1 MNDWQKEYKLVQHT
15 PLIHFQHSEPH
26 ACLRA
31 TEVKPKLDRFLIEQ
45 LEKDD
50 RFGDGRWK
58 KWFVGDGSQQ
68 SFDYMMRITP
78 NSEQVD
84 RTQSIER
91 AIAKIENQDYKRF
104 HGIHKNYFGNM
115 ASEKKREE
123 KKKAIRETFKE
134 SLFYKDGLTLTI
146 RCFIPEL
153 LTFIDEH
160 IRGFFMM
167 HNFGTRQRKGFGSFT
182 VDISTEP
189 NAPEDCD
196 LVGKYCQNA
205 YYCELDGNVSANAL
219 LNAVWVISGF
229 LKSGFN
235 LNNNKKN
242 KKENAA
248 SNIREKDYVRGF
260 VFRYFQRGKNPLAND
275 KAFVKQKVLLNV
287 YDEATPG
294 EHRRFYG
301 NNVRY
306 RYVRGLL
313 GTNEN
318 SRFCRDPRGETR
330 EDLTVHNI
338 YIHSAEGVER
348 FPSPLLFK
356 PIGKSVFILPQKMPD
371 EIFGSEFYI
380 LEKNQEDEYDRKAT
394 SEQKLNYLQTECK
407 SGMIKTPTAE
417 ELAPGAKSGDEA
429 LKRFLDAF
437 AKDFNDKTSD
447 KGGGYGIVDL
457 INPDVDLAKKL
468 KLRPVLRT

>member
-1 MNDWQKEYKLVQHT
+1 MYDWQKEYKLVQHT

-45 LEKDD
+45 LEEDD

-78 NSEQVD
+78 NSEQVE

-91 AIAKIENQDYKRF
+91 AIARAEHRPPNASF
-104 HGIHKNYFGNM
+104 HEIHKNYFGNM
-115 ASEKKREE
+115 ASGNNIQDT
-123 KKKAIRETFKE
+123 IRETFKE

-153 LTFIDEH
+153 LTLIDEH

-189 NAPEDCD
+189 NAPKGFD
-196 LVGKYCQNA
+196 LVGKYCPNA
-205 YYCELDGNVSANAL
+205 YYCKLDGNVNADAL
-219 LNAVWVISGF
+219 LDAVWVISAF
-229 LKSGFN
+229 LRSGFN
-235 LNNNKKN
+235 RGEGN
-242 KKENAA
+242 
-248 SNIREKDYVRGF
+248 YVRGF
-260 VFRYFQRGKNPLAND
+260 VFRYFQREKNPLAND
-275 KAFVKQKVLLNV
+275 KAFVKQQVLRNV
-287 YDEATPG
+287 YNEATRG
-294 EHRRFYG
+294 EHLHPYG

-318 SRFCRDPRGETR
+318 SRFCRAPNAHTPVYD
-330 EDLTVHNI
+330 I
-338 YIHSAEGVER
+338 YTHSAEGIER

-356 PIGKSVFILPQKMPD
+356 PIGKFVFILPQKMPD

-407 SGMIKTPTAE
+407 NGMIKTPTAE
-417 ELAPGAKSGDEA
+417 ELAPGANSGDEA
-429 LKRFLDAF
+429 LKMFLDAF

-457 INPDVDLAKKL
+457 TSRDVFPAKYL
-468 KLRPVLRT
+468 RLRPVLRT

>member
-1 MNDWQKEYKLVQHT
+1 MYDWQKEYKLVQHT

-91 AIAKIENQDYKRF
+91 AIAKIKNQDYKHF
-104 HGIHKNYFGNM
+104 HEIHKNYFGNM
-115 ASEKKREE
+115 ASGNNIQDT
-123 KKKAIRETFKE
+123 IRETFKE

-153 LTFIDEH
+153 LTLIDEH

-189 NAPEDCD
+189 NAPKGFD
-196 LVGKYCQNA
+196 LVGKYCPNA
-205 YYCELDGNVSANAL
+205 YYCKLDGNVNADAL
-219 LNAVWVISGF
+219 LDAVWVISAF
-229 LKSGFN
+229 LRSGFN
-235 LNNNKKN
+235 RGEGN
-242 KKENAA
+242 
-248 SNIREKDYVRGF
+248 YVRGF
-260 VFRYFQRGKNPLAND
+260 VFRYFQREKNPLAND
-275 KAFVKQKVLLNV
+275 KAFVKQKVLHNV
-287 YDEATPG
+287 YNEATRG
-294 EHRRFYG
+294 EHLHPYG

-356 PIGKSVFILPQKMPD
+356 PIGKFVFILPQKMPD

-380 LEKNQEDEYDRKAT
+380 LEKNQEDEYDSKAT
-394 SEQKLNYLQTECK
+394 SEQKLNYLKQECK
-407 SGMIKTPTAE
+407 GGMIKTPTAE
-417 ELAPGAKSGDEA
+417 ELAPGANSGDEA
-429 LKRFLDAF
+429 LKMFLDAF

>member
-1 MNDWQKEYKLVQHT
+1 MYDWQKEYKLVQHT

-91 AIAKIENQDYKRF
+91 AIARAEHRPPNASL
-104 HGIHKNYFGNM
+104 HEIHKNYFGNM
-115 ASEKKREE
+115 ASGNNIQDT
-123 KKKAIRETFKE
+123 IRETFKE
-134 SLFYKDGLTLTI
+134 SLLYKDGLTLTI

-153 LTFIDEH
+153 LTLIDEH

-189 NAPEDCD
+189 NAPKGFD
-196 LVGKYCQNA
+196 LVGKYCPNA
-205 YYCELDGNVSANAL
+205 YYCKLDGNVNADAL
-219 LNAVWVISGF
+219 LDAVWVLSAF
-229 LKSGFN
+229 LRSGFN
-235 LNNNKKN
+235 RGEGN
-242 KKENAA
+242 
-248 SNIREKDYVRGF
+248 YVRGF
-260 VFRYFQRGKNPLAND
+260 VFRYFQREKNPLAND
-275 KAFVKQKVLLNV
+275 KAFVKQKVLRNV
-287 YDEATPG
+287 YNEATRG
-294 EHRRFYG
+294 EHLHPYG

-356 PIGKSVFILPQKMPD
+356 PIGKFVFILPQKMPD

-380 LEKNQEDEYDRKAT
+380 LEKNQEEEYDSKAT

-417 ELAPGAKSGDEA
+417 ELAPGANSGDEA
-429 LKRFLDAF
+429 LKMFLDAF

-457 INPDVDLAKKL
+457 TSRDVFPAKYL
-468 KLRPVLRT
+468 WLRPVLRT

>member
-78 NSEQVD
+78 NSEQVE
-84 RTQSIER
+84 RTQSIENGIER
-91 AIAKIENQDYKRF
+91 AIARAEHRPPNASL
-104 HGIHKNYFGNM
+104 HEIHKNYFGNM
-115 ASEKKREE
+115 ASGNNIQDTVQ
-123 KKKAIRETFKE
+123 AIQETFKE

-153 LTFIDEH
+153 LTLIDEH

-182 VDISTEP
+182 VDINTEP
-189 NAPEDCD
+189 NAPKGFD
-196 LVGKYCQNA
+196 LVRKYCPNA
-205 YYCELDGNVSANAL
+205 YYCKLGNDVNADAL
-219 LNAVWVISGF
+219 LDAVWVISAF
-229 LKSGFN
+229 LRSGFN
-235 LNNNKKN
+235 RGEGN
-242 KKENAA
+242 
-248 SNIREKDYVRGF
+248 YVRGF
-260 VFRYFQRGKNPLAND
+260 VFRYFQREKNPLAND
-275 KAFVKQKVLLNV
+275 KAFVKQKVLRNV
-287 YDEATPG
+287 YDEATRG
-294 EHRRFYG
+294 EHLHPYG

-318 SRFCRDPRGETR
+318 SRFCRAPNAHTPVYD
-330 EDLTVHNI
+330 I
-338 YIHSAEGVER
+338 YTHSAEGVER

-356 PIGKSVFILPQKMPD
+356 PIGKFVFILPQKMPD
-371 EIFGSEFYI
+371 KIFGSEFYI
-380 LEKNQEDEYDRKAT
+380 LKKKQEEEYDSKAP

-407 SGMIKTPTAE
+407 NGMIKTPTAE
-417 ELAPGAKSGDEA
+417 ELAPGANSGDEA

>member
-45 LEKDD
+45 LEEDD

-78 NSEQVD
+78 NSEQVE

-91 AIAKIENQDYKRF
+91 AIARAEHRPPNASF
-104 HGIHKNYFGNM
+104 HEIHKNYFGNM
-115 ASEKKREE
+115 ASGNNIQDT
-123 KKKAIRETFKE
+123 IRETFKE

-182 VDISTEP
+182 VDIRTEP
-189 NAPEDCD
+189 NAPKGFDP
-196 LVGKYCQNA
+196 VGKYCPNA
-205 YYCELDGNVSANAL
+205 YYCKLDNDVNADAL
-219 LNAVWVISGF
+219 LDAVWVISAF
-229 LKSGFN
+229 LRSGFN
-235 LNNNKKN
+235 RGEGN
-242 KKENAA
+242 
-248 SNIREKDYVRGF
+248 YVRGF

-275 KAFVKQKVLLNV
+275 KAFVKQKVLRNV
-287 YDEATPG
+287 YNEATRG
-294 EHRRFYG
+294 EHLHPYG

-318 SRFCRDPRGETR
+318 SRFCRAPRGETR
-330 EDLTVHNI
+330 EDRTVHNI

-356 PIGKSVFILPQKMPD
+356 PIGKFVFILPQKMPD

-380 LEKNQEDEYDRKAT
+380 LEKNQEEEYDSKAT
-394 SEQKLNYLQTECK
+394 SDQKLNYLEQECK
-407 SGMIKTPTAE
+407 GGMIKTPTAE

-447 KGGGYGIVDL
+447 KGGGYGIDDL
-457 INPDVDLAKKL
+457 TSRDVFPAKYL
-468 KLRPVLRT
+468 RLRPVLRT

>member
-45 LEKDD
+45 LEKDG

-84 RTQSIER
+84 RTQSIENGIER
-91 AIAKIENQDYKRF
+91 AIARAEHRPPNASL
-104 HGIHKNYFGNM
+104 HEIHKNYFGNM
-115 ASEKKREE
+115 ASGNNIQDTVQ
-123 KKKAIRETFKE
+123 AIRETFKE

-182 VDISTEP
+182 VDINTQP
-189 NAPEDCD
+189 NAPKGFD
-196 LVGKYCQNA
+196 LVGKYCPNA
-205 YYCELDGNVSANAL
+205 YYCKLDGNVNADAL
-219 LNAVWVISGF
+219 LDAVWVISAF
-229 LKSGFN
+229 LRSGFN
-235 LNNNKKN
+235 RGEGN
-242 KKENAA
+242 
-248 SNIREKDYVRGF
+248 YVRGF
-260 VFRYFQRGKNPLAND
+260 VFRYFQREKNPLAND
-275 KAFVKQKVLLNV
+275 KAFVKQQVLHNV
-287 YDEATPG
+287 YNEATRG
-294 EHRRFYG
+294 EHLHPYG

-318 SRFCRDPRGETR
+318 SRFCRAPRGETR
-330 EDLTVHNI
+330 EDRTVHNI
-338 YIHSAEGVER
+338 YIHSAEGIER

-356 PIGKSVFILPQKMPD
+356 PIGKFVFILPQKMPD

-407 SGMIKTPTAE
+407 NGMIKTPTAE
-417 ELAPGAKSGDEA
+417 ELAPGANSGDEA

-447 KGGGYGIVDL
+447 KGGGYGIDDL
-457 INPDVDLAKKL
+457 TSRDVFPAKYL
-468 KLRPVLRT
+468 RLRPVLRT

>member
-1 MNDWQKEYKLVQHT
+1 MYDWQKEYKLVQHT

-78 NSEQVD
+78 NSERVD

-91 AIAKIENQDYKRF
+91 AIARAEHRPPNANL
-104 HGIHKNYFGNM
+104 HEIHKNYFGNM
-115 ASEKKREE
+115 ASGNNIQDT
-123 KKKAIRETFKE
+123 IRKTFKE

-153 LTFIDEH
+153 LTLIDEH

-182 VDISTEP
+182 VDISTKPNEP
-189 NAPEDCD
+189 KGFD
-196 LVGKYCQNA
+196 LVGKYCPNA
-205 YYCELDGNVSANAL
+205 YYCKLDGNVNADAL
-219 LNAVWVISGF
+219 LDAVWVISAF
-229 LKSGFN
+229 LRSGFN
-235 LNNNKKN
+235 RGEGN
-242 KKENAA
+242 
-248 SNIREKDYVRGF
+248 YVRGF
-260 VFRYFQRGKNPLAND
+260 VFRYFQREKNPLAND
-275 KAFVKQKVLLNV
+275 KAFVKQKVLRNV
-287 YDEATPG
+287 YDEATRG
-294 EHRRFYG
+294 EHLHPYG

-318 SRFCRDPRGETR
+318 SRFCRAPRGETR
-330 EDLTVHNI
+330 EDRTVHNI

-356 PIGKSVFILPQKMPD
+356 PIGKFVFILPQKMPD

-380 LEKNQEDEYDRKAT
+380 LEKNQEEEYDSKAT
-394 SEQKLNYLQTECK
+394 SDQKLNYLQTECK
-407 SGMIKTPTAE
+407 SSMIKTPTAE

-447 KGGGYGIVDL
+447 KGGGYGIDDL
-457 INPDVDLAKKL
+457 TSRDVFPAKYL
-468 KLRPVLRT
+468 RLRPVLRT

>member
-91 AIAKIENQDYKRF
+91 AIARAEHRPPNASL
-104 HGIHKNYFGNM
+104 HEIHKNYFGNM
-115 ASEKKREE
+115 SSGNNIQDT
-123 KKKAIRETFKE
+123 IRETFKE

-182 VDISTEP
+182 VDISTKPNEP
-189 NAPEDCD
+189 KGFD
-196 LVGKYCQNA
+196 LVGKYCSNA
-205 YYCELDGNVSANAL
+205 YYCKLDNDVNADAL
-219 LNAVWVISGF
+219 LDAVWVISAF
-229 LKSGFN
+229 LRSGFN
-235 LNNNKKN
+235 RGEGN
-242 KKENAA
+242 
-248 SNIREKDYVRGF
+248 YVRGF
-260 VFRYFQRGKNPLAND
+260 VFRYFQREKNPLAND
-275 KAFVKQKVLLNV
+275 KAFVKQQVLRNV
-287 YDEATPG
+287 YNEATRG
-294 EHRRFYG
+294 EHLHPYG

-318 SRFCRDPRGETR
+318 SRFCRAPNAHTPVYD
-330 EDLTVHNI
+330 I
-338 YIHSAEGVER
+338 YTHSAEGIER

-356 PIGKSVFILPQKMPD
+356 PIGKFVFILPQKMPD

-380 LEKNQEDEYDRKAT
+380 LEKNQEEKYDSKAT

-417 ELAPGAKSGDEA
+417 ELAPGANSGDEA
-429 LKRFLDAF
+429 LKMFLDAF

-457 INPDVDLAKKL
+457 TSRDVFPAKYL
-468 KLRPVLRT
+468 CLRPVLRT

>member
-45 LEKDD
+45 LEEDD

-78 NSEQVD
+78 NSERVD

-91 AIAKIENQDYKRF
+91 AIARAEHRPPNASF
-104 HGIHKNYFGNM
+104 HEIHKNYFGNM
-115 ASEKKREE
+115 ASGNNIQDTVQ
-123 KKKAIRETFKE
+123 AIQETFKE

-153 LTFIDEH
+153 LTLIDEH

-189 NAPEDCD
+189 NAPKGFD
-196 LVGKYCQNA
+196 LVRKYCPNA
-205 YYCELDGNVSANAL
+205 YYCKLDDNVSADAL
-219 LNAVWVISGF
+219 LNAVWVLSAF

-235 LNNNKKN
+235 RGEGN
-242 KKENAA
+242 
-248 SNIREKDYVRGF
+248 YVRGF
-260 VFRYFQRGKNPLAND
+260 VFRYFQREKNPLAND
-275 KAFVKQKVLLNV
+275 KAFVKQQVLHNV
-287 YDEATPG
+287 YNEATRG
-294 EHRRFYG
+294 EHLHPYG

-318 SRFCRDPRGETR
+318 SRFCRAPNAHTPVYD
-330 EDLTVHNI
+330 I
-338 YIHSAEGVER
+338 YTHSAEGIER

-356 PIGKSVFILPQKMPD
+356 PIGKFVFILPQKMPD

-380 LEKNQEDEYDRKAT
+380 LEKNQEEEYDSKAT
-394 SEQKLNYLQTECK
+394 SDQKLNYLKQECK
-407 SGMIKTPTAE
+407 NRMIKTPTAE
-417 ELAPGAKSGDEA
+417 ELAPGANSGDEA
-429 LKRFLDAF
+429 LKMFLDAF

-447 KGGGYGIVDL
+447 KGGGYGIDDL
-457 INPDVDLAKKL
+457 TSRDVFPAKYL
-468 KLRPVLRT
+468 RLRPVLRT

>member
-91 AIAKIENQDYKRF
+91 AIARVEHRPPNASF
-104 HGIHKNYFGNM
+104 HEIHKNYFGNM
-115 ASEKKREE
+115 ASGNNIQDT
-123 KKKAIRETFKE
+123 IRKTFKE

-153 LTFIDEH
+153 LTLIDEH

-182 VDISTEP
+182 VDISTKPNEP
-189 NAPEDCD
+189 KGFD
-196 LVGKYCQNA
+196 LVRKYCPNA
-205 YYCELDGNVSANAL
+205 YYCKLDDNVSADAL
-219 LNAVWVISGF
+219 LNAVWVLSAF

-235 LNNNKKN
+235 RGEGN
-242 KKENAA
+242 
-248 SNIREKDYVRGF
+248 YVRGF
-260 VFRYFQRGKNPLAND
+260 VFRYFQREKNPLAND
-275 KAFVKQKVLLNV
+275 KAFVKQQVLHNV
-287 YDEATPG
+287 YNEATRG
-294 EHRRFYG
+294 EHLHPYG

-318 SRFCRDPRGETR
+318 SRFCRAPNAHTPVYD
-330 EDLTVHNI
+330 I
-338 YIHSAEGVER
+338 YTHSAEGIER

-356 PIGKSVFILPQKMPD
+356 PIGKFVFILPQKMPD

-407 SGMIKTPTAE
+407 NGMIKTPTAE
-417 ELAPGAKSGDEA
+417 ELAPGANSGDEA
-429 LKRFLDAF
+429 LKMFLDAF

-457 INPDVDLAKKL
+457 TNPDVDLAKKL

>member
-78 NSEQVD
+78 NSEQVE
-84 RTQSIER
+84 RTQSIENGIER
-91 AIAKIENQDYKRF
+91 AIARAEHRPPNASL
-104 HGIHKNYFGNM
+104 HEIHKNYFGNM
-115 ASEKKREE
+115 ASGNNIQDTVQ
-123 KKKAIRETFKE
+123 AIQETFKE

-153 LTFIDEH
+153 LTLIDEH

-182 VDISTEP
+182 VDINTEP
-189 NAPEDCD
+189 NAPKGFD
-196 LVGKYCQNA
+196 LVRKYCPNA
-205 YYCELDGNVSANAL
+205 YYCKLDDNVSADAL
-219 LNAVWVISGF
+219 LNAVWVLSAF

-235 LNNNKKN
+235 RGEGN
-242 KKENAA
+242 
-248 SNIREKDYVRGF
+248 YVRGF
-260 VFRYFQRGKNPLAND
+260 VFRYFQREKNPLAND
-275 KAFVKQKVLLNV
+275 KAFVKQKVLHNV
-287 YDEATPG
+287 YNEATRG
-294 EHRRFYG
+294 EHLHPYG

-318 SRFCRDPRGETR
+318 SRFCRAPRGETR
-330 EDLTVHNI
+330 EDRTVHNI
-338 YIHSAEGVER
+338 YIHSAEGIER

-356 PIGKSVFILPQKMPD
+356 PIGKFVFILPQKMPD

-380 LEKNQEDEYDRKAT
+380 LEKKQEEEYDSKAT
-394 SEQKLNYLQTECK
+394 SDQKLNYLKQECK
-407 SGMIKTPTAE
+407 NHMIKTPTAE
-417 ELAPGAKSGDEA
+417 ELAPGANSGDEA
-429 LKRFLDAF
+429 LKMFLDAF

>member
-78 NSEQVD
+78 NSEQVE
-84 RTQSIER
+84 RTHSIER
-91 AIAKIENQDYKRF
+91 AIARAEHRPPNANL
-104 HGIHKNYFGNM
+104 HEIHKNYFGNM
-115 ASEKKREE
+115 ASGNSIQDT
-123 KKKAIRETFKE
+123 IRETFKE

-189 NAPEDCD
+189 NAPKGFD
-196 LVGKYCQNA
+196 LVGKYCPNA
-205 YYCELDGNVSANAL
+205 YYCKLNDNVSVDAL
-219 LNAVWVISGF
+219 LDAVWVISAF
-229 LKSGFN
+229 LRSGFN
-235 LNNNKKN
+235 RGEGN
-242 KKENAA
+242 
-248 SNIREKDYVRGF
+248 YVRGF
-260 VFRYFQRGKNPLAND
+260 VFRYFQREKNPLAND
-275 KAFVKQKVLLNV
+275 KAFVKQNVLHNV
-287 YDEATPG
+287 YNEATRG
-294 EHRRFYG
+294 EHLHPYG

-318 SRFCRDPRGETR
+318 SRFCRDPRGGTR
-330 EDLTVHNI
+330 EDRTVHNI

-356 PIGKSVFILPQKMPD
+356 PIGKFVFILPQKMPD

-380 LEKNQEDEYDRKAT
+380 LEKNQEDEYDSKAT
-394 SEQKLNYLQTECK
+394 SEQKLNYLKQECK
-407 SGMIKTPTAE
+407 NRMIKTPTAE
-417 ELAPGAKSGDEA
+417 ELASGAKSGDEA

>member
-1 MNDWQKEYKLVQHT
+1 MYDWQKEYKLVQHT

-91 AIAKIENQDYKRF
+91 AIARAEHRPPNASL
-104 HGIHKNYFGNM
+104 HEIHKNYFGNM
-115 ASEKKREE
+115 ASGNNIQDT
-123 KKKAIRETFKE
+123 IRETFKE

-153 LTFIDEH
+153 LTLIDEH

-189 NAPEDCD
+189 NAPKGFD
-196 LVGKYCQNA
+196 LVGKYCPNA
-205 YYCELDGNVSANAL
+205 YYCKLNDNVSADAL
-219 LNAVWVISGF
+219 LDAVWVISAF
-229 LKSGFN
+229 LRSGFN
-235 LNNNKKN
+235 RGEGN
-242 KKENAA
+242 
-248 SNIREKDYVRGF
+248 YVRGF

-287 YDEATPG
+287 YDEETPG

-318 SRFCRDPRGETR
+318 SRFCRAPNAHTPVYD
-330 EDLTVHNI
+330 I
-338 YIHSAEGVER
+338 YTHSAEGIER

-356 PIGKSVFILPQKMPD
+356 PIGKFIFILPQKMPD
-371 EIFGSEFYI
+371 KIFGSEFYI
-380 LEKNQEDEYDRKAT
+380 LKKKQEEEYDSKAT
-394 SEQKLNYLQTECK
+394 SDQKLNYLKQECK
-407 SGMIKTPTAE
+407 NRMIKTPTAE
-417 ELAPGAKSGDEA
+417 ELAPGANSGDEA
-429 LKRFLDAF
+429 LKMFLDAF

>member
-1 MNDWQKEYKLVQHT
+1 MYDWQKEYKLVQHT

-78 NSEQVD
+78 NNEQVE
-84 RTQSIER
+84 RTHSIER
-91 AIAKIENQDYKRF
+91 AIARAEHRPPNANL
-104 HGIHKNYFGNM
+104 HEIHKNYFGNM
-115 ASEKKREE
+115 ASGNNIQDT
-123 KKKAIRETFKE
+123 IRETFKE

-189 NAPEDCD
+189 NAPKGFD
-196 LVGKYCQNA
+196 LVGKYCPNA
-205 YYCELDGNVSANAL
+205 YYCKLNDNVSVDAL
-219 LNAVWVISGF
+219 LDAVWVISAF
-229 LKSGFN
+229 LRSGFN
-235 LNNNKKN
+235 RGEGN
-242 KKENAA
+242 
-248 SNIREKDYVRGF
+248 YVRGF
-260 VFRYFQRGKNPLAND
+260 VFRYFQREKNPLAND
-275 KAFVKQKVLLNV
+275 KAFVKQNVLHNV
-287 YDEATPG
+287 YNEATRG
-294 EHRRFYG
+294 EHLHPYG

-318 SRFCRDPRGETR
+318 SRFCRDPRGGTR
-330 EDLTVHNI
+330 EDRTVHNI
-338 YIHSAEGVER
+338 YIHSAEGIER

-356 PIGKSVFILPQKMPD
+356 PIGKFVFILPQKMPY

-394 SEQKLNYLQTECK
+394 SDQKLNYLKQECK
-407 SGMIKTPTAE
+407 GGMIKTPTAE

-447 KGGGYGIVDL
+447 KGGGYGIDDL
-457 INPDVDLAKKL
+457 TSRDVFPAKYL
-468 KLRPVLRT
+468 RLRPVLRT

>member
-1 MNDWQKEYKLVQHT
+1 MYDWQKEYKLVQHT

-91 AIAKIENQDYKRF
+91 AIARAEHRPPNASL
-104 HGIHKNYFGNM
+104 HEIHKNYFGNM
-115 ASEKKREE
+115 ASGNNIQDT
-123 KKKAIRETFKE
+123 IRETFKE
-134 SLFYKDGLTLTI
+134 SLLYKDGLTLTI

-153 LTFIDEH
+153 LTLIDEH

-182 VDISTEP
+182 VDIRTEP
-189 NAPEDCD
+189 NAPKGFD
-196 LVGKYCQNA
+196 LVGKYCPNA
-205 YYCELDGNVSANAL
+205 YYCKLDNDVNADAL
-219 LNAVWVISGF
+219 LDAVWVISAF
-229 LKSGFN
+229 LRSGFN
-235 LNNNKKN
+235 RGEGNY
-242 KKENAA
+242 
-248 SNIREKDYVRGF
+248 IRGF
-260 VFRYFQRGKNPLAND
+260 VFRYFQREKNPLAND
-275 KAFVKQKVLLNV
+275 KAFVKQQVLRNV
-287 YDEATPG
+287 YNEATRG
-294 EHRRFYG
+294 EHLHPYG

-318 SRFCRDPRGETR
+318 SRFCRAPNAHTPVYD
-330 EDLTVHNI
+330 I
-338 YIHSAEGVER
+338 YTHSAEGIER

-356 PIGKSVFILPQKMPD
+356 PIGKFVFILPQKMPD

-380 LEKNQEDEYDRKAT
+380 LEKNQEEKYDSKAT
-394 SEQKLNYLQTECK
+394 SEQKLNYLKQECK

-417 ELAPGAKSGDEA
+417 ELAPGANSGDEA
-429 LKRFLDAF
+429 LKMFLDAF

-457 INPDVDLAKKL
+457 TSRDVFPAKYL
-468 KLRPVLRT
+468 WLRPVLRT

>member
-1 MNDWQKEYKLVQHT
+1 MYDWQKEYKLVQHT

-78 NSEQVD
+78 NSEQVE

-91 AIAKIENQDYKRF
+91 AIARAEHRPPNASF
-104 HGIHKNYFGNM
+104 HEIHKNYFGNM
-115 ASEKKREE
+115 ASGNNIQDT
-123 KKKAIRETFKE
+123 IRETFKE

-182 VDISTEP
+182 VDINTQP
-189 NAPEDCD
+189 NAPKGFD
-196 LVGKYCQNA
+196 LVGKYCPNA
-205 YYCELDGNVSANAL
+205 YYCKLDGNVNADAL
-219 LNAVWVISGF
+219 LDAVWVISAF
-229 LKSGFN
+229 LRSGFN
-235 LNNNKKN
+235 RGEGN
-242 KKENAA
+242 
-248 SNIREKDYVRGF
+248 YVRGF
-260 VFRYFQRGKNPLAND
+260 VFRYFQREKNPLAND
-275 KAFVKQKVLLNV
+275 KAFVKQQVLHNV
-287 YDEATPG
+287 YNEATRG
-294 EHRRFYG
+294 EHLHPYG

-318 SRFCRDPRGETR
+318 SRFCRAPRGETR
-330 EDLTVHNI
+330 EDRTVHNI
-338 YIHSAEGVER
+338 YIHSAEGIER

-356 PIGKSVFILPQKMPD
+356 PIGKFVFILPQKMPD

-407 SGMIKTPTAE
+407 NGMIKTPTAE
-417 ELAPGAKSGDEA
+417 ELAPGANSGDEA

-447 KGGGYGIVDL
+447 KGGGYGIDDL
-457 INPDVDLAKKL
+457 TSRDVFPAKYL
-468 KLRPVLRT
+468 RLRPVLRT

>member
-78 NSEQVD
+78 NSERVD
-84 RTQSIER
+84 RTQSIENGIER
-91 AIAKIENQDYKRF
+91 AIARAEHRPPNASL
-104 HGIHKNYFGNM
+104 HEIHKNYFGNM
-115 ASEKKREE
+115 ASGNNIQDTVQ
-123 KKKAIRETFKE
+123 AIQETFKE

-182 VDISTEP
+182 VDISTKPNEP
-189 NAPEDCD
+189 KGFD
-196 LVGKYCQNA
+196 LVGKYCPNA
-205 YYCELDGNVSANAL
+205 YYCKLDGNVNADAL
-219 LNAVWVISGF
+219 LDAVWVISAF
-229 LKSGFN
+229 LRSGFN
-235 LNNNKKN
+235 RGEGN
-242 KKENAA
+242 
-248 SNIREKDYVRGF
+248 YVRGF
-260 VFRYFQRGKNPLAND
+260 VFRYFQREKNPLAND
-275 KAFVKQKVLLNV
+275 KAFVKQKVLRNV
-287 YDEATPG
+287 YNEATRG
-294 EHRRFYG
+294 EHLHPYG

-318 SRFCRDPRGETR
+318 SRFCRAPRGGTR
-330 EDLTVHNI
+330 EDRTVHNI

-356 PIGKSVFILPQKMPD
+356 PIGKFVFILPQKMPD
-371 EIFGSEFYI
+371 KIFGSEFYI
-380 LEKNQEDEYDRKAT
+380 LKKKQEEEYDSKAT
-394 SEQKLNYLQTECK
+394 SDQKLNYLQTECK
-407 SGMIKTPTAE
+407 SSMIKTPTAE

-429 LKRFLDAF
+429 LKMFLDAF

>member
-1 MNDWQKEYKLVQHT
+1 MYDWQKEYKLVQHT

-91 AIAKIENQDYKRF
+91 AIARAEHRPPNASL
-104 HGIHKNYFGNM
+104 HEIHKNYFGNM
-115 ASEKKREE
+115 ASGNNIQDT
-123 KKKAIRETFKE
+123 IRETFKE

-189 NAPEDCD
+189 NAPKGFD
-196 LVGKYCQNA
+196 LVGKYCPNA
-205 YYCELDGNVSANAL
+205 YYCKLDNDVNADAL
-219 LNAVWVISGF
+219 LDAVWVISAF
-229 LKSGFN
+229 LRSGFN
-235 LNNNKKN
+235 RGEGN
-242 KKENAA
+242 
-248 SNIREKDYVRGF
+248 YVRGF
-260 VFRYFQRGKNPLAND
+260 VFRYFQREKNPLAND
-275 KAFVKQKVLLNV
+275 KAFVKQQVLRNV
-287 YDEATPG
+287 YNEATRG
-294 EHRRFYG
+294 EHLHPYG

-318 SRFCRDPRGETR
+318 SRFCRAPNAHTPVYD
-330 EDLTVHNI
+330 I
-338 YIHSAEGVER
+338 YTHSAEGIER

-356 PIGKSVFILPQKMPD
+356 PIGKFVFILPQKMPD

-380 LEKNQEDEYDRKAT
+380 LEKNQEEKYDSKAT
-394 SEQKLNYLQTECK
+394 SEQKLNYLQTKCK

-417 ELAPGAKSGDEA
+417 ELAPGANSGDEA
-429 LKRFLDAF
+429 LKMFLDAF

-457 INPDVDLAKKL
+457 TSRDVFPAKYL
-468 KLRPVLRT
+468 WLRPVLRT

>member
-45 LEKDD
+45 LEKDY

-78 NSEQVD
+78 NSEQVE

-91 AIAKIENQDYKRF
+91 AIARAEHRPPNANL
-104 HGIHKNYFGNM
+104 HEIHKNYFGNM

-153 LTFIDEH
+153 LTLIDEH

-189 NAPEDCD
+189 NEPKGFD
-196 LVGKYCQNA
+196 LVGKYCPNA
-205 YYCELDGNVSANAL
+205 YYCKLDNDVNADAL
-219 LNAVWVISGF
+219 LDAVWVISAF
-229 LKSGFN
+229 LRSGFN
-235 LNNNKKN
+235 RGEGN
-242 KKENAA
+242 
-248 SNIREKDYVRGF
+248 YVRGF
-260 VFRYFQRGKNPLAND
+260 VFRYFQREKNPLAND
-275 KAFVKQKVLLNV
+275 KAFVKQKVIRNV
-287 YDEATPG
+287 YDEATRG
-294 EHRRFYG
+294 EHLHPYG

-318 SRFCRDPRGETR
+318 SRFCRAPNAHTPVYD
-330 EDLTVHNI
+330 I
-338 YIHSAEGVER
+338 YTHSAEGIER

-356 PIGKSVFILPQKMPD
+356 PIGKFVFILPQKMPD

-380 LEKNQEDEYDRKAT
+380 LKKSQDEEYDSKAT
-394 SEQKLNYLQTECK
+394 SDQKLNYLQTECK
-407 SGMIKTPTAE
+407 NGMIKTPTAE
-417 ELAPGAKSGDEA
+417 ELAPGANSGDEA
-429 LKRFLDAF
+429 LKMFLDAF

-457 INPDVDLAKKL
+457 TSRDVLPAKYL
-468 KLRPVLRT
+468 RLRPVLRT

>member
-1 MNDWQKEYKLVQHT
+1 MYDWQKEYKLVQHT

-205 YYCELDGNVSANAL
+205 YCCELDGNVSANAL
-219 LNAVWVISGF
+219 FNAVWVISGF

-242 KKENAA
+242 KKENPT
-248 SNIREKDYVRGF
+248 G
-260 VFRYFQRGKNPLAND
+260 
-275 KAFVKQKVLLNV
+275 LNW
-287 YDEATPG
+287 
-294 EHRRFYG
+294 
-301 NNVRY
+301 
-306 RYVRGLL
+306 
-313 GTNEN
+313 
-318 SRFCRDPRGETR
+318 
-330 EDLTVHNI
+330 
-338 YIHSAEGVER
+338 
-348 FPSPLLFK
+348 
-356 PIGKSVFILPQKMPD
+356 
-371 EIFGSEFYI
+371 
-380 LEKNQEDEYDRKAT
+380 
-394 SEQKLNYLQTECK
+394 
-407 SGMIKTPTAE
+407 
-417 ELAPGAKSGDEA
+417 
-429 LKRFLDAF
+429 
-437 AKDFNDKTSD
+437 
-447 KGGGYGIVDL
+447 
-457 INPDVDLAKKL
+457 
-468 KLRPVLRT
+468 

>member
-78 NSEQVD
+78 NSEQVE

-91 AIAKIENQDYKRF
+91 AIARAEHRPPTASF
-104 HGIHKNYFGNM
+104 HEIHKNYFGNM
-115 ASEKKREE
+115 ASGNNIQDT
-123 KKKAIRETFKE
+123 IRETFKE
-134 SLFYKDGLTLTI
+134 SLLYKDGLTLTI

-189 NAPEDCD
+189 NAPKGFD
-196 LVGKYCQNA
+196 LVGKYCPNA
-205 YYCELDGNVSANAL
+205 YYCKLDGNVNADAL
-219 LNAVWVISGF
+219 LDAVWVISAF
-229 LKSGFN
+229 LRSGFN
-235 LNNNKKN
+235 RGEGN
-242 KKENAA
+242 
-248 SNIREKDYVRGF
+248 YVRGF
-260 VFRYFQRGKNPLAND
+260 VFRYFQREKNPLAND
-275 KAFVKQKVLLNV
+275 KAFVKQQVLRNV
-287 YDEATPG
+287 YNEATRG
-294 EHRRFYG
+294 EHLHPYG

-318 SRFCRDPRGETR
+318 SRFCRDPRGGTR
-330 EDLTVHNI
+330 EDRTVHNI

-356 PIGKSVFILPQKMPD
+356 PIGKFVFILPQKMPD

-380 LEKNQEDEYDRKAT
+380 LEKNQEEEYDSKAT
-394 SEQKLNYLQTECK
+394 SDQKLNYLQTECK
-407 SGMIKTPTAE
+407 SSMIKTPTAE

-447 KGGGYGIVDL
+447 KGGGYGIDDL
-457 INPDVDLAKKL
+457 TSRDVLPAKYL
-468 KLRPVLRT
+468 RLRPVLRT

>member
-78 NSEQVD
+78 NSERVD

-91 AIAKIENQDYKRF
+91 AIARAEHRLPNANF
-104 HGIHKNYFGNM
+104 HEIHKNYFGNM
-115 ASEKKREE
+115 ASGNNIQDTVQ
-123 KKKAIRETFKE
+123 AIQETFKE

-153 LTFIDEH
+153 LTLIDEH

-189 NAPEDCD
+189 NAPKGFD
-196 LVGKYCQNA
+196 LVRKYCPNA
-205 YYCELDGNVSANAL
+205 YYCKLDDNVNADAL
-219 LNAVWVISGF
+219 LDAVWVISAF
-229 LKSGFN
+229 LRSGFN
-235 LNNNKKN
+235 RGEGN
-242 KKENAA
+242 
-248 SNIREKDYVRGF
+248 YVRGF

-275 KAFVKQKVLLNV
+275 KAFVKQKVLRNV
-287 YDEATPG
+287 YNEATRG
-294 EHRRFYG
+294 EHLHPYG

-318 SRFCRDPRGETR
+318 SRFCRAPRGETR
-330 EDLTVHNI
+330 EDRTVHNI

-356 PIGKSVFILPQKMPD
+356 PIGKFVFILPQKMPD

-380 LEKNQEDEYDRKAT
+380 LEKNQEEEYDSKAT
-394 SEQKLNYLQTECK
+394 SDQKLNYLEQECK
-407 SGMIKTPTAE
+407 GGMIKTPTAE

-447 KGGGYGIVDL
+447 KGGGYGIDDL
-457 INPDVDLAKKL
+457 TSRDVFPAKYL
-468 KLRPVLRT
+468 RLRPVLRT

>member
-1 MNDWQKEYKLVQHT
+1 MYDWQKEYKLVQHT

-50 RFGDGRWK
+50 RFGDDRWK

-78 NSEQVD
+78 NSEQVE
-84 RTQSIER
+84 RTHSIENGIER
-91 AIAKIENQDYKRF
+91 AIARAEHRPPNASF
-104 HGIHKNYFGNM
+104 HEIHKNYFGNM
-115 ASEKKREE
+115 ASGNNIQDT
-123 KKKAIRETFKE
+123 IRETFKE

-153 LTFIDEH
+153 LTLIDEH

-189 NAPEDCD
+189 NAPKGFD
-196 LVGKYCQNA
+196 LVGKYCPNA
-205 YYCELDGNVSANAL
+205 YYCKLDGNVNADAL
-219 LNAVWVISGF
+219 LDAVWVLSAF
-229 LKSGFN
+229 LRSGFN
-235 LNNNKKN
+235 RGEGN
-242 KKENAA
+242 
-248 SNIREKDYVRGF
+248 YVRGF
-260 VFRYFQRGKNPLAND
+260 VFRYFQREKNPLAND
-275 KAFVKQKVLLNV
+275 KAFVKQKVLRNV
-287 YDEATPG
+287 YNEATRG
-294 EHRRFYG
+294 EHLHPYG

-318 SRFCRDPRGETR
+318 SRFCRAPRGETR
-330 EDLTVHNI
+330 EDRTVHNI
-338 YIHSAEGVER
+338 YIHSAEGVES

-356 PIGKSVFILPQKMPD
+356 PIGKFVFILPQKMPD

-380 LEKNQEDEYDRKAT
+380 LEKNQEEEYDSKAT
-394 SEQKLNYLQTECK
+394 SEQKLNYLKQECK
-407 SGMIKTPTAE
+407 GGMIKTPTAE

-429 LKRFLDAF
+429 LKMFLDAF

-447 KGGGYGIVDL
+447 KGGGYGIDDL
-457 INPDVDLAKKL
+457 TSRDVFPAKYL
-468 KLRPVLRT
+468 RLRPVLRT

>member
-1 MNDWQKEYKLVQHT
+1 MYDWQKEYKLVQHT
-15 PLIHFQHSEPH
+15 PLIHFQHFEPH

-45 LEKDD
+45 LEKAA

-78 NSEQVD
+78 NSEQVE
-84 RTQSIER
+84 RTHSIER
-91 AIAKIENQDYKRF
+91 AIARAENGSPDASL
-104 HGIHKNYFGNM
+104 HEIHKNYFGNM
-115 ASEKKREE
+115 ASGNNIQDT
-123 KKKAIRETFKE
+123 IRETFKE

-182 VDISTEP
+182 VDINTQPNP
-189 NAPEDCD
+189 NAPREFD
-196 LVGKYCQNA
+196 LVGKYCPNA
-205 YYCELDGNVSANAL
+205 YYCKLNGDVNGDVNADAL
-219 LNAVWVISGF
+219 LDAVWVISAF
-229 LKSGFN
+229 LRSGFN
-235 LNNNKKN
+235 RGKRN
-242 KKENAA
+242 
-248 SNIREKDYVRGF
+248 YVRGF

-275 KAFVKQKVLLNV
+275 KAFVKQNVLHNV
-287 YDEATPG
+287 YNEAPWG
-294 EHRRFYG
+294 EHRHPYG
-301 NNVRY
+301 INVQY

-318 SRFCRDPRGETR
+318 SRFCRDPQGATL
-330 EDLTVHNI
+330 EDRTVHNI

-356 PIGKSVFILPQKMPD
+356 PIGKFVFILPQKMPE
-371 EIFGSEFYI
+371 EIFGSKFYI
-380 LEKNQEDEYDRKAT
+380 LEKNQEKEYDSKAT
-394 SEQKLNYLQTECK
+394 SYQKLNYLQNECTN
-407 SGMIKTPTAE
+407 GMIKTPTAE

-437 AKDFNDKTSD
+437 AEDFNNKTSD
-447 KGGGYGIVDL
+447 KGGGYGIEALTRRDVLPAKDL
-457 INPDVDLAKKL
+457 Q
-468 KLRPVLRT
+468 LRPVLRT

>member
-50 RFGDGRWK
+50 RFGDDRWK

-78 NSEQVD
+78 NSERVD
-84 RTQSIER
+84 RTQSIENGIER
-91 AIAKIENQDYKRF
+91 AIARAEHRPPNASF
-104 HGIHKNYFGNM
+104 HEIHKNYFGNM
-115 ASEKKREE
+115 ASGNNIQDT
-123 KKKAIRETFKE
+123 IRETFKE

-153 LTFIDEH
+153 LTLIDEH

-189 NAPEDCD
+189 NAPKGFD
-196 LVGKYCQNA
+196 LVRKYCPNA
-205 YYCELDGNVSANAL
+205 YYCKLDDNVSADAL
-219 LNAVWVISGF
+219 LNAVWVLSAF

-235 LNNNKKN
+235 RGEGN
-242 KKENAA
+242 
-248 SNIREKDYVRGF
+248 YVRGF
-260 VFRYFQRGKNPLAND
+260 VFRYFQREKNPLAND
-275 KAFVKQKVLLNV
+275 KAFVKQQVLHNV
-287 YDEATPG
+287 YNEATRG
-294 EHRRFYG
+294 EHLHPYG

-318 SRFCRDPRGETR
+318 SRFCRAPNAHTPVYD
-330 EDLTVHNI
+330 I
-338 YIHSAEGVER
+338 YTHSAEGIER

-356 PIGKSVFILPQKMPD
+356 PIGKFVFILPQKMPD

-380 LEKNQEDEYDRKAT
+380 LEKNQEEEYDSKAT
-394 SEQKLNYLQTECK
+394 SDQKLNYLKQECK
-407 SGMIKTPTAE
+407 NRMIKTPTAE
-417 ELAPGAKSGDEA
+417 ELAPGANSGDEA
-429 LKRFLDAF
+429 LKMFLDAF

-447 KGGGYGIVDL
+447 KGGGYGIDDL
-457 INPDVDLAKKL
+457 TSRDVFPAKYL
-468 KLRPVLRT
+468 RLRPVLRT

>member
-84 RTQSIER
+84 RTHSIER
-91 AIAKIENQDYKRF
+91 AIARAEHRPPNASF
-104 HGIHKNYFGNM
+104 HEIHKNYFGNM
-115 ASEKKREE
+115 ASGNNIQDT
-123 KKKAIRETFKE
+123 IRETFKE

-153 LTFIDEH
+153 LTLIDEH

-182 VDISTEP
+182 VDINTQP
-189 NAPEDCD
+189 NAPKGFD
-196 LVGKYCQNA
+196 LVGKYCPNA
-205 YYCELDGNVSANAL
+205 YYCKLNDNVSADAL
-219 LNAVWVISGF
+219 LDAVWVISAF
-229 LKSGFN
+229 LRSGFN
-235 LNNNKKN
+235 RGEGN
-242 KKENAA
+242 
-248 SNIREKDYVRGF
+248 YVRGF
-260 VFRYFQRGKNPLAND
+260 VFRYFQREKNPLAND
-275 KAFVKQKVLLNV
+275 KAFVKQNVLRNV
-287 YDEATPG
+287 YDEATRG
-294 EHRRFYG
+294 EHLHPYG

-318 SRFCRDPRGETR
+318 SRFCRDPRGGTR
-330 EDLTVHNI
+330 EDRTVHNI

-356 PIGKSVFILPQKMPD
+356 PIGKFVFILPQKVPD

-380 LEKNQEDEYDRKAT
+380 LEKNQEEEYDSKAT
-394 SEQKLNYLQTECK
+394 SEQKLNYLKQECK
-407 SGMIKTPTAE
+407 GGMIKTPTAE

-447 KGGGYGIVDL
+447 KGGGYGIDDL
-457 INPDVDLAKKL
+457 TSRDVFPAKYL
-468 KLRPVLRT
+468 RLRPVLRT

>member
-91 AIAKIENQDYKRF
+91 AIARAEHRPPNASF
-104 HGIHKNYFGNM
+104 HEIHKNYFGNM

-182 VDISTEP
+182 VDISTKPNEP
-189 NAPEDCD
+189 KGFD
-196 LVGKYCQNA
+196 LVGKYCPNA
-205 YYCELDGNVSANAL
+205 YYCKLDNDVNADAL
-219 LNAVWVISGF
+219 LNAVWVLSAF

-235 LNNNKKN
+235 RGEGN
-242 KKENAA
+242 
-248 SNIREKDYVRGF
+248 YVRGF
-260 VFRYFQRGKNPLAND
+260 VFRYFQREKNPLAND
-275 KAFVKQKVLLNV
+275 KAFVKQQVLRNV
-287 YDEATPG
+287 YNEATRG
-294 EHRRFYG
+294 EHLHPYG

-318 SRFCRDPRGETR
+318 SRFCRNPRGETR
-330 EDLTVHNI
+330 EDRTVHNI

-356 PIGKSVFILPQKMPD
+356 PIGKFVFILPQKMPD

-394 SEQKLNYLQTECK
+394 SDQKLNYLQTECK
-407 SGMIKTPTAE
+407 NGMIKTPTAE

-447 KGGGYGIVDL
+447 KGGGYGIDDL
-457 INPDVDLAKKL
+457 TSRDVFPAKYL
-468 KLRPVLRT
+468 RLRPVLRT

>member
-1 MNDWQKEYKLVQHT
+1 MYDWQKEYKLVQHT

-78 NSEQVD
+78 NSERVD

-91 AIAKIENQDYKRF
+91 AIARAEHRPPNASL
-104 HGIHKNYFGNM
+104 HEIHKNYFGNM
-115 ASEKKREE
+115 ASGNNIQDT
-123 KKKAIRETFKE
+123 IRETFKE

-153 LTFIDEH
+153 LTLIDEH

-182 VDISTEP
+182 VDISTKPNEP
-189 NAPEDCD
+189 KGFD
-196 LVGKYCQNA
+196 LVGKYCPNA
-205 YYCELDGNVSANAL
+205 YYCKLDGNVNADAL
-219 LNAVWVISGF
+219 LDAVWVISAF
-229 LKSGFN
+229 LRSGFN
-235 LNNNKKN
+235 RGEGN
-242 KKENAA
+242 
-248 SNIREKDYVRGF
+248 YVRGF
-260 VFRYFQRGKNPLAND
+260 VFRYFQREKNPLAND
-275 KAFVKQKVLLNV
+275 KAFVKQQVLHNV
-287 YDEATPG
+287 YNEATRG
-294 EHRRFYG
+294 EHLHPYG

-318 SRFCRDPRGETR
+318 SRFCRAPRGETR
-330 EDLTVHNI
+330 EDRIVHNI

-356 PIGKSVFILPQKMPD
+356 PIGKFVFILPQKMPD

-380 LEKNQEDEYDRKAT
+380 LEKKQEEEYDSKAT
-394 SEQKLNYLQTECK
+394 SDQKLNYLKQECK
-407 SGMIKTPTAE
+407 GGMIKTPTAE
-417 ELAPGAKSGDEA
+417 ELAPEAKSGDEA
-429 LKRFLDAF
+429 LKMFLDAF

>member
-1 MNDWQKEYKLVQHT
+1 MYDWQKEYKLVQHT

-91 AIAKIENQDYKRF
+91 AIARAEHRPPNASL
-104 HGIHKNYFGNM
+104 HEIHKNYFGNM
-115 ASEKKREE
+115 ASGNNIQDT
-123 KKKAIRETFKE
+123 IRETFKE
-134 SLFYKDGLTLTI
+134 SLLYKDGLTLTI

-153 LTFIDEH
+153 LTLIDEH

-189 NAPEDCD
+189 NAPKGFD
-196 LVGKYCQNA
+196 LVGKYCPNA
-205 YYCELDGNVSANAL
+205 YYCKLDGNVNADAL
-219 LNAVWVISGF
+219 LDAVWVLSAF
-229 LKSGFN
+229 LRSGFN
-235 LNNNKKN
+235 RGEGN
-242 KKENAA
+242 
-248 SNIREKDYVRGF
+248 YVRGF
-260 VFRYFQRGKNPLAND
+260 VFRYFQREKNPLAND
-275 KAFVKQKVLLNV
+275 KAFVKQKVLRNV
-287 YDEATPG
+287 YNEATRG
-294 EHRRFYG
+294 EHLHPYG

-318 SRFCRDPRGETR
+318 SRFCRAPNAHTPVYD
-330 EDLTVHNI
+330 I
-338 YIHSAEGVER
+338 YTHSAEGVER

-356 PIGKSVFILPQKMPD
+356 PIGKFVFILPQKMPD

-380 LEKNQEDEYDRKAT
+380 LEKNQEEEYDSKAT
-394 SEQKLNYLQTECK
+394 SDQKLNYLQTECK
-407 SGMIKTPTAE
+407 SSMIKTPTAE

-429 LKRFLDAF
+429 LKMFLDAF

-457 INPDVDLAKKL
+457 TSRDVFPAKYL
-468 KLRPVLRT
+468 WLRPVLRT

>member
-78 NSEQVD
+78 NSEQVE

-91 AIAKIENQDYKRF
+91 AIARAEHRPPNANL
-104 HGIHKNYFGNM
+104 HEIHKNYFGNM
-115 ASEKKREE
+115 ASGNNIQDT
-123 KKKAIRETFKE
+123 IRETFKE

-182 VDISTEP
+182 VDINTEP
-189 NAPEDCD
+189 NAPKGFD
-196 LVGKYCQNA
+196 LVRKYCPNA
-205 YYCELDGNVSANAL
+205 YYCKLDDNVSADAL
-219 LNAVWVISGF
+219 LDAVWVLSAF

-235 LNNNKKN
+235 RGEGN
-242 KKENAA
+242 
-248 SNIREKDYVRGF
+248 YVRGF
-260 VFRYFQRGKNPLAND
+260 VFRYFQREKNPLAND

-287 YDEATPG
+287 YNEATRG
-294 EHRRFYG
+294 EHLHPYG

-318 SRFCRDPRGETR
+318 SRFCRNPRGGTR
-330 EDLTVHNI
+330 EDRTVHNI

-356 PIGKSVFILPQKMPD
+356 PIGKFVFILPQKMPD

-380 LEKNQEDEYDRKAT
+380 LEKNQEEEYDSKAT
-394 SEQKLNYLQTECK
+394 SDQKLNYLKQECK
-407 SGMIKTPTAE
+407 NRMIKTPTAE
-417 ELAPGAKSGDEA
+417 ELAPGAKSDDEA

-447 KGGGYGIVDL
+447 KGGGYGIDDL
-457 INPDVDLAKKL
+457 TSRDVFPAKYL
-468 KLRPVLRT
+468 RLRPVLRT

>member
-78 NSEQVD
+78 NSEQVE

-91 AIAKIENQDYKRF
+91 AIARAEHRPPNASF
-104 HGIHKNYFGNM
+104 HEIHKNYFGNM
-115 ASEKKREE
+115 ASGNNIQDT
-123 KKKAIRETFKE
+123 IRKTFKE

-153 LTFIDEH
+153 LTLIDEH

-182 VDISTEP
+182 VDISTKPNEP
-189 NAPEDCD
+189 KGFD
-196 LVGKYCQNA
+196 LVGKYCPNA
-205 YYCELDGNVSANAL
+205 YYCKLDGNVNADAL
-219 LNAVWVISGF
+219 LDAVWVISAF
-229 LKSGFN
+229 LRSGFN
-235 LNNNKKN
+235 RGEGN
-242 KKENAA
+242 
-248 SNIREKDYVRGF
+248 YVRGF
-260 VFRYFQRGKNPLAND
+260 VFRYFQREKNPLAND
-275 KAFVKQKVLLNV
+275 KAFVKQQVLHNV
-287 YDEATPG
+287 YNEATRG
-294 EHRRFYG
+294 EHLHPYG

-318 SRFCRDPRGETR
+318 SRFCRAPNAHTPVYD
-330 EDLTVHNI
+330 I
-338 YIHSAEGVER
+338 YTHSAEGIER

-356 PIGKSVFILPQKMPD
+356 PIGKFVFILPQKMPD
-371 EIFGSEFYI
+371 KIFGSEFYI
-380 LEKNQEDEYDRKAT
+380 LKKKQEEEYDRKAT
-394 SEQKLNYLQTECK
+394 SDQKLNYLKQECK
-407 SGMIKTPTAE
+407 GGMIKTPTAE
-417 ELAPGAKSGDEA
+417 ELAPGANSGDEA
-429 LKRFLDAF
+429 LKMFLDAF

-447 KGGGYGIVDL
+447 KGGGYGIDDL
-457 INPDVDLAKKL
+457 TSRDVFPAKYL
-468 KLRPVLRT
+468 RLRPVLRT

>member
-1 MNDWQKEYKLVQHT
+1 MNDWQKEYRLVQHT

-45 LEKDD
+45 LEKDA

-78 NSEQVD
+78 NSEQVE
-84 RTQSIER
+84 RTQSIKNGIEKAKDPHYR
-91 AIAKIENQDYKRF
+91 ARF
-104 HGIHKNYFGNM
+104 PEIHKNYFGNM
-115 ASEKKREE
+115 ASGNDLQDTIQ
-123 KKKAIRETFKE
+123 AIQKTFKE

-189 NAPEDCD
+189 NAPKGFD
-196 LVGKYCQNA
+196 LVRKYCPNA
-205 YYCELDGNVSANAL
+205 YYCKLDDNVSADAL
-219 LNAVWVISGF
+219 LDAVWVISAF

-235 LNNNKKN
+235 RG
-242 KKENAA
+242 E
-248 SNIREKDYVRGF
+248 SNYVRGF
-260 VFRYFQRGKNPLAND
+260 VFRYFHREENSLAND
-275 KAFVKQKVLLNV
+275 KAFVKQNVLLNV
-287 YDEATPG
+287 YNEATRG
-294 EHRRFYG
+294 EHLHPYG

-318 SRFCRDPRGETR
+318 SRFCRNPRGETR
-330 EDLTVHNI
+330 EDRTVHNI

-356 PIGKSVFILPQKMPD
+356 PIGKFVFILPQKMPD
-371 EIFGSEFYI
+371 EIFDSEFYI
-380 LEKNQEDEYDRKAT
+380 LKKSQDEEYDRKAT

-437 AKDFNDKTSD
+437 AADFNNKTSD

-468 KLRPVLRT
+468 KLRPVLRA

>member
-78 NSEQVD
+78 NSEQVE

-91 AIAKIENQDYKRF
+91 AIARAEHRPPNASF
-104 HGIHKNYFGNM
+104 HEIHKNYFGNM
-115 ASEKKREE
+115 ASGNNIQDT
-123 KKKAIRETFKE
+123 IRETFKE

-153 LTFIDEH
+153 LTLIDEH

-182 VDISTEP
+182 VDISTKPNEP
-189 NAPEDCD
+189 KGFD
-196 LVGKYCQNA
+196 LVGKYCPNA
-205 YYCELDGNVSANAL
+205 YYCKLDGNVNADAL
-219 LNAVWVISGF
+219 LDAVWVISAF
-229 LKSGFN
+229 LRSGFN
-235 LNNNKKN
+235 RGEGN
-242 KKENAA
+242 
-248 SNIREKDYVRGF
+248 YVRGF
-260 VFRYFQRGKNPLAND
+260 VFRYFQREKNPLAND
-275 KAFVKQKVLLNV
+275 KAFVKQQVLLNV
-287 YDEATPG
+287 YNEATRG
-294 EHRRFYG
+294 EHLHPYG

-318 SRFCRDPRGETR
+318 SRFCRNPRGETR
-330 EDLTVHNI
+330 EDRTVHNI

-356 PIGKSVFILPQKMPD
+356 PIGKFVFILPQKMPD

-380 LEKNQEDEYDRKAT
+380 LKKKQEEEYDSKAT
-394 SEQKLNYLQTECK
+394 SDQKLNYLKQECK
-407 SGMIKTPTAE
+407 NRMIKTPTAE
-417 ELAPGAKSGDEA
+417 ELAPGANSGDEA
-429 LKRFLDAF
+429 LKMFLDAF

>member
-68 SFDYMMRITP
+68 SFDYMMRIAP
-78 NSEQVD
+78 NSEQVE
-84 RTQSIER
+84 RTHSIER
-91 AIAKIENQDYKRF
+91 AIARAEHRPPNASF
-104 HGIHKNYFGNM
+104 HEIHKNYFGNM
-115 ASEKKREE
+115 ASGNNIQDT
-123 KKKAIRETFKE
+123 IRETFKE

-182 VDISTEP
+182 VDISTKPNEP
-189 NAPEDCD
+189 KGFD
-196 LVGKYCQNA
+196 LVGKYCPNA
-205 YYCELDGNVSANAL
+205 YYCKLGNDVNADAL
-219 LNAVWVISGF
+219 LDAVWVISAF
-229 LKSGFN
+229 LRSGFN
-235 LNNNKKN
+235 RGEGN
-242 KKENAA
+242 
-248 SNIREKDYVRGF
+248 YVRGF
-260 VFRYFQRGKNPLAND
+260 VFRYFQREKNPLAND
-275 KAFVKQKVLLNV
+275 KAFVKQQVLHNV
-287 YDEATPG
+287 YNEATRG
-294 EHRRFYG
+294 EHLHPYG

-318 SRFCRDPRGETR
+318 SRFCRNPRGETR
-330 EDLTVHNI
+330 EDRTVHNI

-356 PIGKSVFILPQKMPD
+356 PIGKFVFILPQKMPD

-380 LEKNQEDEYDRKAT
+380 LEKNQEEEYDSKAT
-394 SEQKLNYLQTECK
+394 SDQKLNYLQTECK
-407 SGMIKTPTAE
+407 NGMIKTPTAE

-447 KGGGYGIVDL
+447 KGGGYGIDDL
-457 INPDVDLAKKL
+457 TSRDVFPAKYL
-468 KLRPVLRT
+468 WLRPVLRT

>member
-1 MNDWQKEYKLVQHT
+1 MYDWQKEYKLVQHT

-78 NSEQVD
+78 NSEQFD

-91 AIAKIENQDYKRF
+91 AIARAEHRPPNASL
-104 HGIHKNYFGNM
+104 HEIHKNYFGNM
-115 ASEKKREE
+115 ASGNNIQDT
-123 KKKAIRETFKE
+123 IRETFKE

-182 VDISTEP
+182 VDISTKPNEP
-189 NAPEDCD
+189 KGFD
-196 LVGKYCQNA
+196 LVGKYCPNA
-205 YYCELDGNVSANAL
+205 YYCKLDNDVNADAL
-219 LNAVWVISGF
+219 LDAVWVISAF
-229 LKSGFN
+229 LRSGFN
-235 LNNNKKN
+235 RGEGN
-242 KKENAA
+242 
-248 SNIREKDYVRGF
+248 YVRGF
-260 VFRYFQRGKNPLAND
+260 VFRYFQREKNPLAND
-275 KAFVKQKVLLNV
+275 KAFVKQQVLRNV
-287 YDEATPG
+287 YNEATRG
-294 EHRRFYG
+294 EHLHPYG

-318 SRFCRDPRGETR
+318 SRFCRAPNAHTPVYD
-330 EDLTVHNI
+330 I
-338 YIHSAEGVER
+338 YTHSAEGIER

-356 PIGKSVFILPQKMPD
+356 PIGKFVFILPQKMPD

-380 LEKNQEDEYDRKAT
+380 LEKNQEEKYDSKAT

-417 ELAPGAKSGDEA
+417 ELAPGANSGDEA
-429 LKRFLDAF
+429 LKMFLDAF

-457 INPDVDLAKKL
+457 TSRDVFPAKYL
-468 KLRPVLRT
+468 WLRPVLRT

>member
-78 NSEQVD
+78 NSEQVE
-84 RTQSIER
+84 RTHSIER
-91 AIAKIENQDYKRF
+91 AIARAEHRPPNANL
-104 HGIHKNYFGNM
+104 HEIHKNYFGNM
-115 ASEKKREE
+115 ASGNSIQDT
-123 KKKAIRETFKE
+123 IRETFKE

-189 NAPEDCD
+189 NAPKGFD
-196 LVGKYCQNA
+196 LVGKYCPNA
-205 YYCELDGNVSANAL
+205 YYCKLNDNVSLDAL
-219 LNAVWVISGF
+219 LDAVWVISAF
-229 LKSGFN
+229 LRSGFN
-235 LNNNKKN
+235 RGEGN
-242 KKENAA
+242 
-248 SNIREKDYVRGF
+248 YVRGF
-260 VFRYFQRGKNPLAND
+260 VFRYFQREKNPLAND
-275 KAFVKQKVLLNV
+275 KAFVKQKVLRNV
-287 YDEATPG
+287 YDEATRG

-318 SRFCRDPRGETR
+318 SRFCRAPNAHTPVYD
-330 EDLTVHNI
+330 I
-338 YIHSAEGVER
+338 YTHSAEGIER

-356 PIGKSVFILPQKMPD
+356 PIGKFVFILPQKMPD
-371 EIFGSEFYI
+371 KIFGSEFYI
-380 LEKNQEDEYDRKAT
+380 LKKKQEEEYDSKAT
-394 SEQKLNYLQTECK
+394 SDQKLNYLKQECK
-407 SGMIKTPTAE
+407 NRMIKTPTAE
-417 ELAPGAKSGDEA
+417 ELAPGANSGDEA
-429 LKRFLDAF
+429 LKMFLDAF
-437 AKDFNDKTSD
+437 VKDFNDKTSD

>member
-1 MNDWQKEYKLVQHT
+1 MNDWQKKYKLVQHT

-91 AIAKIENQDYKRF
+91 AIARAEHRPPNANL
-104 HGIHKNYFGNM
+104 HEIHKNYFGNM
-115 ASEKKREE
+115 ASGNNIQDT
-123 KKKAIRETFKE
+123 IRETFKE

-153 LTFIDEH
+153 LTLIDEH

-189 NAPEDCD
+189 NAPKGFD
-196 LVGKYCQNA
+196 LVRKYCPNA
-205 YYCELDGNVSANAL
+205 YYCKLDDNVSADAL
-219 LNAVWVISGF
+219 LNAVWVLSAF

-235 LNNNKKN
+235 RGEGN
-242 KKENAA
+242 
-248 SNIREKDYVRGF
+248 YVRGF
-260 VFRYFQRGKNPLAND
+260 VFRYFQREKNPLAND
-275 KAFVKQKVLLNV
+275 KAFVKQKVLHNV
-287 YDEATPG
+287 YNEKTPG

-318 SRFCRDPRGETR
+318 SRFCRDPNAHTPVY
-330 EDLTVHNI
+330 DI
-338 YIHSAEGVER
+338 YTHSAEGIER

-356 PIGKSVFILPQKMPD
+356 PIGKFVFILPQKMPD

-407 SGMIKTPTAE
+407 NGMIKTPTAE
-417 ELAPGAKSGDEA
+417 ELAPGANSGDEA

-447 KGGGYGIVDL
+447 KGGGYGIDDL
-457 INPDVDLAKKL
+457 TSRDVLPAKYL
-468 KLRPVLRT
+468 RLRPVLRT

>member
-78 NSEQVD
+78 NSERVD

-91 AIAKIENQDYKRF
+91 AIAKIENQDYKHF
-104 HGIHKNYFGNM
+104 HEIHKNYFGNM
-115 ASEKKREE
+115 ASGNNIQDT
-123 KKKAIRETFKE
+123 IRETFKE

-182 VDISTEP
+182 VDISTKPNEP
-189 NAPEDCD
+189 KGFD
-196 LVGKYCQNA
+196 LVGKYCPNA
-205 YYCELDGNVSANAL
+205 YYYKLDNDVNADAL
-219 LNAVWVISGF
+219 LDAVWVISAF
-229 LKSGFN
+229 LRSGFN
-235 LNNNKKN
+235 RGEGN
-242 KKENAA
+242 
-248 SNIREKDYVRGF
+248 YVRGF
-260 VFRYFQRGKNPLAND
+260 VFRYFQREKNPLAND
-275 KAFVKQKVLLNV
+275 KAFVKQQVLHNV
-287 YDEATPG
+287 YNEATRG
-294 EHRRFYG
+294 EHLHPYG

-318 SRFCRDPRGETR
+318 SRFCRAPNAHTPVYD
-330 EDLTVHNI
+330 I
-338 YIHSAEGVER
+338 YTHSAEGIER

-356 PIGKSVFILPQKMPD
+356 PIGKFVFILPQKMPD

-380 LEKNQEDEYDRKAT
+380 LEKNQEEKYDSKAT

-417 ELAPGAKSGDEA
+417 ELAPGANSGDEA
-429 LKRFLDAF
+429 LKMFLDAF

-457 INPDVDLAKKL
+457 TSRDVFPAKYL
-468 KLRPVLRT
+468 WLRPVLRT

>member
-78 NSEQVD
+78 NSEQVE
-84 RTQSIER
+84 RTQSIENGIER
-91 AIAKIENQDYKRF
+91 AIARAEHRSPNASL
-104 HGIHKNYFGNM
+104 HEIHKNYFGNM
-115 ASEKKREE
+115 ASGNNIQDTVQ
-123 KKKAIRETFKE
+123 AIQETFKE

-153 LTFIDEH
+153 LTLIDEH

-189 NAPEDCD
+189 NAPKGFD
-196 LVGKYCQNA
+196 LVRKYCPNA
-205 YYCELDGNVSANAL
+205 YYCKLDDNVSADAL
-219 LNAVWVISGF
+219 LNAVWVLSAF

-235 LNNNKKN
+235 RGEGN
-242 KKENAA
+242 
-248 SNIREKDYVRGF
+248 YVRGF
-260 VFRYFQRGKNPLAND
+260 VFRYFQREKNPLAND
-275 KAFVKQKVLLNV
+275 KAFVKQQVLHNV
-287 YDEATPG
+287 YNEATRG
-294 EHRRFYG
+294 EHLHPYG

-318 SRFCRDPRGETR
+318 SRFCRAPNAHTPVYD
-330 EDLTVHNI
+330 I
-338 YIHSAEGVER
+338 YTHSAEGIER

-356 PIGKSVFILPQKMPD
+356 PIGKFVFILPQKMPD

-380 LEKNQEDEYDRKAT
+380 LEKNQEEEYDSKAT
-394 SEQKLNYLQTECK
+394 SDQKLNYLKQECK
-407 SGMIKTPTAE
+407 NRMIKTPTAE
-417 ELAPGAKSGDEA
+417 ELAPGANSGDEA
-429 LKRFLDAF
+429 LKMFLDAF

-447 KGGGYGIVDL
+447 KGGGYGIDDL
-457 INPDVDLAKKL
+457 TSRDVFPAKYL
-468 KLRPVLRT
+468 RLRPVLRT

>member
-1 MNDWQKEYKLVQHT
+1 MYDWQKEYKLVQHT

-45 LEKDD
+45 LEKDG

-58 KWFVGDGSQQ
+58 KWFVGDGSLQ

-78 NSEQVD
+78 NSEQVE
-84 RTQSIER
+84 RTHSIER
-91 AIAKIENQDYKRF
+91 AIARAEHCLPNANF
-104 HGIHKNYFGNM
+104 HEIHKNYFGNM
-115 ASEKKREE
+115 ASGNNIQDT
-123 KKKAIRETFKE
+123 IRETFKE

-189 NAPEDCD
+189 NAPKGFD
-196 LVGKYCQNA
+196 LVGKYCPNA
-205 YYCELDGNVSANAL
+205 YYCKLDGNVNADAL
-219 LNAVWVISGF
+219 LDAVWVISAF
-229 LKSGFN
+229 LRSGFN
-235 LNNNKKN
+235 RGEGN
-242 KKENAA
+242 
-248 SNIREKDYVRGF
+248 YVRGF
-260 VFRYFQRGKNPLAND
+260 VFRYFQREKNPLAND
-275 KAFVKQKVLLNV
+275 KAFVKQNVLRNV
-287 YDEATPG
+287 YDEATRG
-294 EHRRFYG
+294 EHLHPYG

-318 SRFCRDPRGETR
+318 SRFCRNPRGETR
-330 EDLTVHNI
+330 EDRTVHNI

-356 PIGKSVFILPQKMPD
+356 PIGKFVFILPQKMPD

-380 LEKNQEDEYDRKAT
+380 LEKNQEEKYDSKAT

-407 SGMIKTPTAE
+407 NGMIKTPTAE
-417 ELAPGAKSGDEA
+417 ELAPEAKSGDEA
-429 LKRFLDAF
+429 LKMFLDAF

-457 INPDVDLAKKL
+457 NSRDVLPAKYL
-468 KLRPVLRT
+468 RLRPVLRT